1 MSTSRTAIVVVLAI
15 VLTLVLFNVGVLD
28 FLDFHVHTHWSTAP
42 LAQAPLAT
50 AALAPG
56 SVAPPNSAPG
66 SVATPNSERRERE
79 GADHRNL
86 QVMAYGSLRV

>member
-56 SVAPPNSAPG
+56 SVATPNSAPG
-66 SVATPNSERRERE
+66 NTPNSERRERE
-79 GADHRNL
+79 GADHLNL